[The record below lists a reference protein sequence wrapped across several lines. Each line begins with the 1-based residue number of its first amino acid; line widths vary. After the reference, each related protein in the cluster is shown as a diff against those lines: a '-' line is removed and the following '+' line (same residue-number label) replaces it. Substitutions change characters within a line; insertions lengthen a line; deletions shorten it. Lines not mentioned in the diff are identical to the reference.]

1 MQEIKQW
8 IWLSK
13 IDLTPEKIKQCLQ
26 KYTIEDIWNEKKETK
41 KYFTKEE
48 IEKIGNKKYK
58 QNLEKQEQYL
68 IEHNIKLIS
77 IKSKQYPE
85 KLKYI
90 NNPPICLYILG
101 NEKIL
106 NEKSIAIVGSRNY
119 SEYGRT
125 IALGFSYLLAKNNI
139 TVISGLAKGIDS
151 FAHNGTMQAKGKTIA
166 VIGTGIDL
174 IYPKENKEL
183 VEEIIKNGGTV
194 ISEYPLGTLPNKENF
209 PRRNRIISGL
219 SDGILVVEAREKSGA
234 LITVNYGLEQG
245 KNIYAVPRKHHKW
258 YCKTVLM
265 NC

>member
-13 IDLTPEKIKQCLQ
+13 IDLNPEKIKQCLE
-26 KYTIEDIWNEKKETK
+26 KYTIKDIWNEKPETK
-41 KYFTKEE
+41 KYFTIEE
-48 IEKIGNKKYK
+48 IEKIQNKKYK
-58 QNLEKQEQYL
+58 QNIEKQEQYL

-77 IKSKQYPE
+77 IKSDQYPE
-85 KLKYI
+85 KLKHI
-90 NNPPICLYILG
+90 ENSPICLYVLG
-101 NEKIL
+101 DEEIL

-139 TVISGLAKGIDS
+139 AVISGLAKGIDS
-151 FAHNGTMQAKGKTIA
+151 FAHFGTIQAKGKTIA

-183 VEEIIKNGGTV
+183 MEEIIKNGGAV

-219 SDGILVVEAREKSGA
+219 SDGILVVEASKKSGS
-234 LITVNYGLEQG
+234 LITVDYGLEYG
-245 KNIYAVPRKHHKW
+245 KNIYSVPRKHHQ
-258 YCKTVLM
+258 
-265 NC
+265 